1 MCDIGGRGMVGPD
14 DLGRLFPTLIVLLI
28 FIWDV
33 AVLLWKPL
41 NTLSKEV
48 ACDYILEVN
57 GESFL
62 QFLTID
68 QLCCFFCVFIYFLN
82 LSAIPANQTEF

>member
-41 NTLSKEV
+41 NT
-48 ACDYILEVN
+48 
-57 GESFL
+57 GM
-62 QFLTID
+62 
-68 QLCCFFCVFIYFLN
+68 
-82 LSAIPANQTEF
+82 